1 MHNTSQHRN
10 PRLIRYRMGKHDAQH
25 RPTYLEVLGLAAI
38 ARGKLMHDTG
48 QHRNSRLLA
57 GIARGKHM
65 HDTGQHRN
73 SRLLAGIAWGKLKQD
88 IDSPT

>member
-10 PRLIRYRMGKHDAQH
+10 PRLIRYRMGKHDARQLQ
-25 RPTYLEVLGLAAI
+25 PYLEVLG
-38 ARGKLMHDTG
+38 
-48 QHRNSRLLA
+48 LA